1 MTIVCVDNTP
11 IMLQSLKEDAGKAY
25 PDANVQTFLTAEPAL
40 DYAKKY
46 GCDVLICEIN
56 PPRLEGLFLAEKM
69 KNVNPRVNIIFVTVC
84 SESEH
89 AKAVLKLK
97 PSGYL
102 TKEATSEQILEELQ
116 NLRYPVA

>member
-1 MTIVCVDNTP
+1 MIIVCVDNTP
-11 IMLQSLKEDAGKAY
+11 IMLQLLKEDAGKAY
-25 PDANVQTFLTAEPAL
+25 PNANVQTFLSAEPAL
-40 DYAKKY
+40 AYAKKF

-56 PPRLEGLFLAEKM
+56 PPRLEGLFLAEKV
-69 KNVNPRVNIIFVTVC
+69 KNINPKVNIIFVTVC

-89 AKAVLKLK
+89 AKAVMRLK

-102 TKEATSEQILEELQ
+102 TKEATSAQILEELQ

>member
-1 MTIVCVDNTP
+1 MGVN
-11 IMLQSLKEDAGKAY
+11 G
-25 PDANVQTFLTAEPAL
+25 F
-40 DYAKKY
+40 
-46 GCDVLICEIN
+46 
-56 PPRLEGLFLAEKM
+56 M
-69 KNVNPRVNIIFVTVC
+69 KNWDHYIENPGKKFVLPRFIQIRYSIGNPKVNIIFVTIC

-89 AKAVLKLK
+89 AKDVMRLK